1 MAWSTFARWID
12 SKSGTDASLKTGPE
26 WLRVIPFALM
36 HVGCLGVFWV
46 GWDTTAFLVCVALY
60 LVRMFAITGFYHR
73 YFCHRAF
80 KTSRL
85 FQFIMGALGASAVQR
100 GPLWWAA
107 HHRHHHRHSDQP
119 EDLHSPHVHGI
130 LWSHMGWFTS
140 RQAYPTNVEEVPDL
154 AKYPELVWLNKYE
167 LVTPFLLAGTL
178 FAIGGWTWLVWGF
191 FVSTVAL
198 FHGTCTINSLSHLMG
213 RRRYNTTDKSR
224 NSFIL
229 ALVTLGEGWHNNHHH
244 FPGSARQGF
253 RWWEIDITYYGLCVL
268 SWMGIIRELRPVPEK
283 VLNESL

>member
-1 MAWSTFARWID
+1 
-12 SKSGTDASLKTGPE
+12 
-26 WLRVIPFALM
+26 VIPFALM

-46 GWDTTAFLVCVALY
+46 GWDTTAFIVCVSLY

-80 KTSRL
+80 KTSRV
-85 FQFIMGALGASAVQR
+85 FQFIMGLIGASAVQR

-107 HHRHHHRHSDQP
+107 HHRHHHRHSDGP

-130 LWSHMGWFTS
+130 AWSHMGWFTS
-140 RQAYPTNVEEVPDL
+140 RQAYKTNLKEVPDL
-154 AKYPELVWLNKYE
+154 AKYPELIWIDKYE
-167 LVTPFLLAGTL
+167 LFMPVVLAGTL
-178 FAIGGWTWLVWGF
+178 FAIGGWPWLIWGF

-213 RRRYNTTDKSR
+213 RRRYETGDESR

-268 SWMGIIRELRPVPEK
+268 SWVGIIRQLRPVPEN
-283 VLNESL
+283 VLNE

>member
-1 MAWSTFARWID
+1 MAWSTFARWLD
-12 SKSGTDASLKTGPE
+12 SKSGKASAEKTGPE

-36 HVGCLGVFWV
+36 HLGCLGVFWV

-60 LVRMFAITGFYHR
+60 LVRMFAVTGFYHR

-80 KTSRL
+80 KAGRG
-85 FQFIMGALGASAVQR
+85 FQFVMGAMGASAVQR

-107 HHRHHHRHSDQP
+107 HHRHHHRHSDGP
-119 EDLHSPHVHGI
+119 EDLHSPHVHGV

-140 RQAYPTNVEEVPDL
+140 RQAYKTNFEEVPDL
-154 AKYPELVWLNKYE
+154 AKYPELMWLNKYE
-167 LVTPFLLAGTL
+167 LVMPIALAATL
-178 FAIGGWTWLVWGF
+178 FAIGGWPWLIWGF
-191 FVSTVAL
+191 FISTVAL

-213 RRRYNTTDKSR
+213 RRRYKTGDDSR

-244 FPGSARQGF
+244 FSGSARQGF

-268 SWMGIIRELRPVPEK
+268 SWMGFIRELRPVPEK
-283 VLNESL
+283 VLNG